1 MKVQVILNY
10 EDKNRRVRLIG
21 DILEIDKDDFDEIHH
36 RKLTKKELE
45 NV

>member
-10 EDKNRRVRLIG
+10 EDQNRRVRLIG
-21 DILEIDKDDFDEIHH
+21 DILEIDKDDFDSTHH